1 MIVLVPLEEVMRAL
15 LLLIVISQAWTQEPC
30 TDPPGCKRTIDF
42 FLPYTDENGNC
53 EVQQEKKDI
62 MENTI
67 VFNTTSVS
75 VSLQWAGLIDVRYTS
90 DNQLNDSNVIFEC
103 YKSYILSLVADG
115 FSQVPESFNFDEI
128 HYGTND
134 IPKTPSL
141 FEMIAL
147 TDVQSEEVYLLVL
160 YELRENSA
168 IGGALTITIETE
180 NIQESYV
187 EPITYCKAK
196 LFWIRN
202 GIVSEVFDCGPPT
215 PPENGQVYYS
225 TTTLGSQALYT
236 CNGDMSGNSV
246 NHIPLNMAKTCT
258 KEERWSEPSFS
269 CPGPVE
275 DDCEIGYMPNTT
287 ESRTC
292 DCEDGSAT
300 EPTCEK
306 ICPESWQELAC
317 NQSALIPAC
326 AHDGGGTIITELVH
340 SSSLDGYHRFFGV
353 ELNSIHIYH
362 NGTVTFNDGSLSI
375 AVYLTEF
382 TNTKDTYYLYDS
394 RATKYHYRKY
404 QKEYAKCLLEAASI
418 YNFNIIDFHVVSWV
432 QYSLCENQL
441 NVTFQLALASN
452 STTTYAFLLYNGSKE
467 PDRYCKP
474 SVVTGFKAGCTST
487 YSQLLPL
494 FGNVESLWTTSNTG
508 INGVFI
514 YNITGEPSS
523 VNHNRSNCGCKPP
536 GELVNGT
543 YEITDSAQGC
553 WVTYQCNT
561 GFQLFGRNIE
571 AKCTDGVWDQPPPFC
586 QEIQKLIPYTDDYF
600 DMKLRKDY
608 SVQHMIQPFPPFAG
622 RIFINRNGT
631 VCFDRNRENSG
642 SCIFATNITNARE
655 IWYFVN
661 PSRRQFSRRR
671 EHILNLLINAGADGV
686 NMFELNNML
695 VITWNNVTMTGCDK
709 TIAFQIALVSDG
721 IENTYVLLIQDRE
734 ENCEEGVIFR
744 TWNIVTEG
752 SGYGDMNPCVGKFMD
767 DTLSCNCINQT

>member
-30 TDPPGCKRTIDF
+30 TNPPGCDTTIDF
-42 FLPYTDENGNC
+42 ILPLIEEDGGECT
-53 EVQQEKKDI
+53 VQQKMKDI
-62 MENTI
+62 TDNTI

-258 KEERWSEPSFS
+258 KEERWSGPRIA
-269 CPGPVE
+269 CPGPVD

-306 ICPESWQELAC
+306 ICPERWQELTC
-317 NQSALIPAC
+317 
-326 AHDGGGTIITELVH
+326 T
-340 SSSLDGYHRFFGV
+340 
-353 ELNSIHIYH
+353 NS
-362 NGTVTFNDGSLSI
+362 
-375 AVYLTEF
+375 
-382 TNTKDTYYLYDS
+382 
-394 RATKYHYRKY
+394 
-404 QKEYAKCLLEAASI
+404 
-418 YNFNIIDFHVVSWV
+418 
-432 QYSLCENQL
+432 
-441 NVTFQLALASN
+441 
-452 STTTYAFLLYNGSKE
+452 
-467 PDRYCKP
+467 
-474 SVVTGFKAGCTST
+474 
-487 YSQLLPL
+487 
-494 FGNVESLWTTSNTG
+494 
-508 INGVFI
+508 
-514 YNITGEPSS
+514 
-523 VNHNRSNCGCKPP
+523 
-536 GELVNGT
+536 
-543 YEITDSAQGC
+543 
-553 WVTYQCNT
+553 
-561 GFQLFGRNIE
+561 
-571 AKCTDGVWDQPPPFC
+571 
-586 QEIQKLIPYTDDYF
+586 
-600 DMKLRKDY
+600 
-608 SVQHMIQPFPPFAG
+608 
-622 RIFINRNGT
+622 
-631 VCFDRNRENSG
+631 
-642 SCIFATNITNARE
+642 
-655 IWYFVN
+655 
-661 PSRRQFSRRR
+661 
-671 EHILNLLINAGADGV
+671 
-686 NMFELNNML
+686 
-695 VITWNNVTMTGCDK
+695 
-709 TIAFQIALVSDG
+709 
-721 IENTYVLLIQDRE
+721 
-734 ENCEEGVIFR
+734 
-744 TWNIVTEG
+744 
-752 SGYGDMNPCVGKFMD
+752 
-767 DTLSCNCINQT
+767 